1 MEFDAARVAVLSGE
15 PGEVVARFPGV
26 VCVAR
31 SPEPDLVR
39 RLLRL
44 CSDAAGPDPGRGLA
58 RSLARWLAGEDDL
71 PDRIVFGTVAPAGEQ
86 LAVFLSGAAA
96 VEVGDVVLSGTDAA
110 AWTDRLLTAPDGP
123 IRLALHGA
131 PSRVGGVPDV
141 LDLRAGVVPG
151 AGVIVQSGGLVGMRP
166 TQSAAARPGPQE
178 PRQVTSPLDRAP
190 SDRSPL
196 DRSPLDRSPL
206 DRSPLGRSPLAP
218 DPAPRPNGNGMAP
231 AFDVRRSDAS
241 DGLPTP
247 PAPVLRSVPQP
258 QVQPDQSA
266 QSSKSAQ
273 PIPPSQPAPS
283 DQADDPGS
291 DEEFSSGEWFGAS
304 DGGPESPGSDPG
316 HDARSPWVAPPPPA
330 PPALPSGQPGRHSVH
345 TRSDPAE
352 APPDTLAA
360 SAEEP
365 ATPRAG
371 SEAMVASTLAAPVEV
386 QQPQQ
391 NQQGRPGVEQATQAA
406 PMPTGLPERESS
418 GPVPAPRS
426 APVEPTTIRNGHLN
440 GEALGATAT
449 ATAEAQEVQ
458 GHLCPRGHLNDP
470 RSQFCNQ
477 CGARMDERAALVVG
491 ARPALG
497 VLVFDDGASYTVDSE
512 YLVGRMPESDQRVS
526 AGELGSIV
534 VEDRSGAVSRVHA
547 EIRIDG
553 WDVLLAD
560 TGSRNG
566 TFVAGPTQQGWSPL
580 QPGRSRRLVPGTRV
594 RMGGRTF
601 VFEAPGGAH

>member
-1 MEFDAARVAVLSGE
+1 MEFDAARVAVLSGD

-26 VCVAR
+26 LCVAR
-31 SPEPDLVR
+31 CPEPDLLR

-44 CSDAAGPDPGRGLA
+44 CSDAAGPDPGRILA

-131 PSRVGGVPDV
+131 PSRVAGVPDV

-151 AGVIVQSGGLVGMRP
+151 AGVIVQPGGLIGMRP
-166 TQSAAARPGPQE
+166 TQPAAARPIQQE
-178 PRQVTSPLDRAP
+178 PRRVT
-190 SDRSPL
+190 SPL
-196 DRSPLDRSPL
+196 DRSPL
-206 DRSPLGRSPLAP
+206 AP
-218 DPAPRPNGNGMAP
+218 DPNPRPHGNGVAP
-231 AFDVRRSDAS
+231 ALDIRKPVAP
-241 DGLPTP
+241 DGPPTP
-247 PAPVLRSVPQP
+247 PAPVFRSVSAQQPPPVQPVQPPQP
-258 QVQPDQSA
+258 VQQ
-266 QSSKSAQ
+266 AQ
-273 PIPPSQPAPS
+273 PEP
-283 DQADDPGS
+283 ADDPGA
-291 DEEFSSGEWFGAS
+291 DEEFSSGEWFGAT
-304 DGGPESPGSDPG
+304 GTGPEAPGADPG
-316 HDARSPWVAPPPPA
+316 HDGRSPWVAPPPPA

-352 APPDTLAA
+352 VPPDTLAA
-360 SAEEP
+360 SADEP
-365 ATPRAG
+365 ATPREG
-371 SEAMVASTLAAPVEV
+371 SEALVASVAAPPEV
-386 QQPQQ
+386 HQPQQ
-391 NQQGRPGVEQATQAA
+391 SQQAQPAAEQATQAS
-406 PMPTGLPERESS
+406 PVPEREPS

-426 APVEPTTIRNGHLN
+426 APVEPTTARNGHLN
-440 GEALGATAT
+440 GEALTATAT
-449 ATAEAQEVQ
+449 ATAEAPEVQ

-477 CGARMDERAALVVG
+477 CGARMDERGALVVG
-491 ARPALG
+491 ARPTLG

-526 AGELGSIV
+526 AGDLGSIV

-601 VFEAPGGAH
+601 VFEAPGAH

>member
-1 MEFDAARVAVLSGE
+1 MEFDAARVAVLSGD

-31 SPEPDLVR
+31 CPEPELLR

-44 CSDAAGPDPGRGLA
+44 CSDAAGPDPGRALA
-58 RSLARWLAGEDDL
+58 RSLARWLSGEDDL
-71 PDRIVFGTVAPAGEQ
+71 PDRIVFGTIAPAGEQ

-96 VEVGDVVLSGTDAA
+96 AEVGDTVLSGTDAA
-110 AWTDRLLTAPDGP
+110 AWTDRLVTAPDGP
-123 IRLALHGA
+123 IRLALHGTLGHA
-131 PSRVGGVPDV
+131 GSVSDV

-151 AGVIVQSGGLVGMRP
+151 GGAVLQSVGPLGGRSIPSRSLPHEVRRP
-166 TQSAAARPGPQE
+166 
-178 PRQVTSPLDRAP
+178 V
-190 SDRSPL
+190 SPL
-196 DRSPLDRSPL
+196 DRSPLAPDPLPRAHGNGVAPALDVRMPVSPEPSRSPL
-206 DRSPLGRSPLAP
+206 STLTP
-218 DPAPRPNGNGMAP
+218 
-231 AFDVRRSDAS
+231 
-241 DGLPTP
+241 PTP
-247 PAPVLRSVPQP
+247 PAPVLRSVPAP
-258 QVQPDQSA
+258 
-266 QSSKSAQ
+266 
-273 PIPPSQPAPS
+273 PAP
-283 DQADDPGS
+283 QPEHTVAEERADEPGA
-291 DEEFSSGEWFGAS
+291 DEEFSPGEWFGAT
-304 DGGPESPGSDPG
+304 GTEAPEPAVAPDQ
-316 HDARSPWVAPPPPA
+316 RSPWVAPPPPA
-330 PPALPSGQPGRHSVH
+330 PPAPASGQPGRHAVH
-345 TRSDPAE
+345 SRSGPVEGVNGAV
-352 APPDTLAA
+352 AA

-371 SEAMVASTLAAPVEV
+371 SEVMVATPPEVAP
-386 QQPQQ
+386 
-391 NQQGRPGVEQATQAA
+391 EQVTQAA
-406 PMPTGLPERESS
+406 PVPTAVPEREPA

-426 APVEPTTIRNGHLN
+426 APAEPVTARNGHQSA
-440 GEALGATAT
+440 EALTHADPP
-449 ATAEAQEVQ
+449 EVQ

-477 CGARMDERAALVVG
+477 CGARINEQGALVSG
-491 ARPALG
+491 PRPTLG
-497 VLVFDDGASYTVDSE
+497 VLVFDDGASYTVDAE

-526 AGELGSIV
+526 AGELRSIV

-601 VFEAPGGAH
+601 VFESPGGAQ

>member
-1 MEFDAARVAVLSGE
+1 MEFDAARVAVLSGD

-31 SPEPDLVR
+31 CPEPDLLR

-44 CSDAAGPDPGRGLA
+44 CSDAAGPDPGRTLA

-86 LAVFLSGAAA
+86 LAVFLSGPAA
-96 VEVGDVVLSGTDAA
+96 VEVGDIVLSGTDAA
-110 AWTDRLLTAPDGP
+110 AWTDRLLTAPEGP

-131 PSRVGGVPDV
+131 PGHIGSVPDV

-151 AGVIVQSGGLVGMRP
+151 AGAILQHVGPGGGRP
-166 TQSAAARPGPQE
+166 AQPPAARSIPQE
-178 PRQVTSPLDRAP
+178 PRRGA
-190 SDRSPL
+190 SPL

-206 DRSPLGRSPLAP
+206 DRSPLAP
-218 DPAPRPNGNGMAP
+218 DPNPRPHGNGVAP
-231 AFDVRRSDAS
+231 ALDIRKPAVT
-241 DGLPTP
+241 DGSPTP
-247 PAPVLRSVPQP
+247 PAPVLRSFAVPSGQAAQQARQAQQAP
-258 QVQPDQSA
+258 QAV
-266 QSSKSAQ
+266 
-273 PIPPSQPAPS
+273 PPPPPVLPEP
-283 DQADDPGS
+283 ADDPGT
-291 DEEFSSGEWFGAS
+291 DEEFSSGEWFGAT
-304 DGGPESPGSDPG
+304 GPGPEAPDGDPG

-330 PPALPSGQPGRHSVH
+330 PPALSSGQPGRHSVH
-345 TRSDPAE
+345 IRPDPSE
-352 APPDTLAA
+352 APGTVAA

-365 ATPRAG
+365 ATPREG
-371 SEAMVASTLAAPVEV
+371 SEALVATAAAGSPET
-386 QQPQQ
+386 QQSQPA
-391 NQQGRPGVEQATQAA
+391 PPAHPAAEQATQAA
-406 PMPTGLPERESS
+406 PVPTSVPEWEPS

-426 APVEPTTIRNGHLN
+426 APAEPTTIRNGHLN
-440 GEALGATAT
+440 GEALGMTAT
-449 ATAEAQEVQ
+449 ATAEAPEVQ

-477 CGARMDERAALVVG
+477 CGARLDERGALVAG

-526 AGELGSIV
+526 AGELGAIV

-601 VFEAPGGAH
+601 VFEAPGAH

>member
-1 MEFDAARVAVLSGE
+1 MEFDAARVAVLSGD
-15 PGEVVARFPGV
+15 PGDVVARFPGV

-71 PDRIVFGTVAPAGEQ
+71 PDRIAFGTVAPAGEQ

-131 PSRVGGVPDV
+131 PSRVAGVPDV

-151 AGVIVQSGGLVGMRP
+151 AGVIVQAGGLVGMRP
-166 TQSAAARPGPQE
+166 TQSAAARPVPQE

-196 DRSPLDRSPL
+196 DRSPL
-206 DRSPLGRSPLAP
+206 AP
-218 DPAPRPNGNGMAP
+218 DPAPRPYGNGVAP
-231 AFDVRRSDAS
+231 AFDVRRSDVS

-247 PAPVLRSVPQP
+247 PAPVLRSVPLP
-258 QVQPDQSA
+258 PSQPDQSA
-266 QSSKSAQ
+266 
-273 PIPPSQPAPS
+273 PPSQSAPS
-283 DQADDPGS
+283 EPADDPGA
-291 DEEFSSGEWFGAS
+291 DEEFSPGEWFGAS
-304 DGGPESPGSDPG
+304 GTGPESPGSDPG

-330 PPALPSGQPGRHSVH
+330 PPALPSGLPGRHSVH

-360 SAEEP
+360 SAEEAP
-365 ATPRAG
+365 TPRAG
-371 SEAMVASTLAAPVEV
+371 SEALVASTVAAPLEV
-386 QQPQQ
+386 PQPQQ
-391 NQQGRPGVEQATQAA
+391 GQPVRPAAEQATQAS
-406 PMPTGLPERESS
+406 PVPEREPA

-426 APVEPTTIRNGHLN
+426 APAEPTTARNGHLN

-449 ATAEAQEVQ
+449 ATAEAHEVQ

-477 CGARMDERAALVVG
+477 CGARMDERGALVVG